1 MIQQTVLR
9 WSKLSAKLLM
19 MQHSVKWSVWA
30 IWAVELV
37 KWVQILN
44 IWEYVFNGEYIYAHS
59 TIRLINSR
67 WIFQAL
73 DTCMRWNCME
83 HCKRSII
90 WSFRKGSAEVDSLHS
105 RNTQLWYYLL
115 LTIQCSIYIHI
126 DDAMLLKRSVESLAF
141 IGHNKPC
148 KLTKSS
154 KSSYAVSKVIIFKY
168 FAMEFTN
175 KKIAKTSRAL
185 WKWFM

>member
-44 IWEYVFNGEYIYAHS
+44 IWEYAFNGEKYSIYAHS

-115 LTIQCSIYIHI
+115 PYWRYNAFEAIWH
-126 DDAMLLKRSVESLAF
+126 SLA
-141 IGHNKPC
+141 IINHANELNLQILPTPC
-148 KLTKSS
+148 LRS
-154 KSSYAVSKVIIFKY
+154 
-168 FAMEFTN
+168 
-175 KKIAKTSRAL
+175 
-185 WKWFM
+185 